1 MKNRLSKSIERLK
14 KEKKVSFNED
24 SSRNSLSSYNVKVF
38 RSLSEKYNLSLT
50 LNDKITVEENKDD
63 KLSLGAQLTLER
75 IKKGD
80 VFNF

>member
-14 KEKKVSFNED
+14 KENKVSFNED